1 MAKKGFG
8 SFGNQ
13 NPKTNTSFN
22 RFKFDSGSNYQ
33 VKPIKAEFGRSVPLS
48 IYNYDQDAAWV
59 HRRS

>member
-33 VKPIKAEFGRSVPLS
+33 VKPIKAEFGSDRDWETTCAPGV
-48 IYNYDQDAAWV
+48 
-59 HRRS
+59 